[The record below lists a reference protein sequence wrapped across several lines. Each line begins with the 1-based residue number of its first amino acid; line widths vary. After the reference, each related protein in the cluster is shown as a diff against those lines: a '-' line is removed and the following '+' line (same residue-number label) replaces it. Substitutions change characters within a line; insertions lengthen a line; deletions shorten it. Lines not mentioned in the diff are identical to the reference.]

1 MPVMDGVAATRKIR
15 QLETGGQ
22 VPIIALTANAMS
34 GDRERCEAAGMD
46 GYLTKPMEV
55 DQLRGIL
62 MKFGLA
68 SPDLA
73 APASEHLKPPVDL
86 GAFHAVTGGDAT
98 FAQELIAAFISSGE
112 QILTEITAAI
122 ANCNRAALAKT
133 AHQLK
138 GASANIHALGLQAL
152 AEQLELDSAAAHPH
166 ALEQCHA
173 RLRQEFERTKQFLS
187 SPTVAPQAAKAAS

>member
-1 MPVMDGVAATRKIR
+1 
-15 QLETGGQ
+15 

-46 GYLTKPMEV
+46 GYLTKPIEV
-55 DQLRGIL
+55 DRLRSIL

-68 SPDLA
+68 HPDRPASPS
-73 APASEHLKPPVDL
+73 SEHLGPPVDL
-86 GAFHAVTGGDAT
+86 GAFHAVTGGDDA
-98 FAQELIAAFISSGE
+98 FAQELISAFISSGE
-112 QILTEITAAI
+112 QLLSEISAAV

-138 GASANIHALGLQAL
+138 GASANIQAPGLQAL
-152 AEQLELDSAAAHPH
+152 AQQLEIDSVAAHPQ

-173 RLRQEFERTKQFLS
+173 RLRLEFERTKQFLS
-187 SPTVAPQAAKAAS
+187 SPSVAPQAAKAAS